1 MRHPGAEDAAAG
13 NAFWRFS
20 LAFYARPGVAEALLA
35 LQDRAGRDVNLML
48 YALWLGTYRVRLHKE
63 EFLAAQDLIAPL
75 DDTIAVLRRQRRAL
89 RDNPNPDMA
98 ALRRRVLRLELE
110 AERLLQY
117 RLAARLRTG
126 VLGTGTIGTTSD
138 RLATAATNLAL
149 YLGADAGAAE
159 AGVLLAALA
168 ELTRRR

>member
-1 MRHPGAEDAAAG
+1 MMRDASPEHREAG
-13 NAFWRFS
+13 EALWRFS
-20 LAFYARPGVAEALLA
+20 VALYARPGVAAALLA
-35 LQDRAGRDVNLML
+35 LQDRAGHDVNLML
-48 YALWLGTYRVRLHKE
+48 YALWLGTYRLRLHKE

-98 ALRRRVLRLELE
+98 ALRRCVLRLELE

-126 VLGTGTIGTTSD
+126 V
-138 RLATAATNLAL
+138 
-149 YLGADAGAAE
+149 
-159 AGVLLAALA
+159 
-168 ELTRRR
+168 